1 MEQAV
6 PSIYYLGDSHVRY
19 FRKAAQ
25 FGLFSPYEVS
35 GVEVG
40 GATAVGM
47 RNPNAKTNA
56 IGRFRT
62 WIADKSR
69 NSIIIMHLG
78 EVDCGFVI
86 WYRASKYGEPVE
98 NQLRQSIDAYFEF
111 VDELIADGF
120 QNIIVT
126 GATLPTITDDDQVG
140 EVVLKR
146 SAIEATQSERTELT
160 HVYNSRLKDSADQ
173 RGLVYTD
180 ISRDVIDPN
189 TGLVDTSFR
198 NGNSE
203 DHHMDV
209 NLAAIHWAFRLNS
222 SIDRYNARVLQEASW
237 ICTRETYLKAFP
249 GHSKSMSADMRQRVH
264 VGQTVSAQ
272 RVGDFGQF
280 VVLRSPEVAGVR
292 YPMLTLMH
300 RSHFACDGKVI

>member
-1 MEQAV
+1 
-6 PSIYYLGDSHVRY
+6 
-19 FRKAAQ
+19 
-25 FGLFSPYEVS
+25 
-35 GVEVG
+35 
-40 GATAVGM
+40 
-47 RNPNAKTNA
+47 NPNAKTNA

-126 GATLPTITDDDQVG
+126 GATLPTIADDDQVG
-140 EVVLKR
+140 EVVMQR

-173 RGLVYTD
+173 
-180 ISRDVIDPN
+180 
-189 TGLVDTSFR
+189 
-198 NGNSE
+198 
-203 DHHMDV
+203 
-209 NLAAIHWAFRLNS
+209 
-222 SIDRYNARVLQEASW
+222 
-237 ICTRETYLKAFP
+237 
-249 GHSKSMSADMRQRVH
+249 
-264 VGQTVSAQ
+264 
-272 RVGDFGQF
+272 
-280 VVLRSPEVAGVR
+280 
-292 YPMLTLMH
+292 
-300 RSHFACDGKVI
+300 